1 MIFAKIETM
10 EHLPECCNDCFF
22 QEDGG
27 WCDMLP
33 NDKQSSPVI
42 AYAMPEEKVLYKGVD
57 GQVHLDRYACGRRK
71 DCPLRESFREIYSEC
86 VGMETSSTETFERES
101 RC

>member
-10 EHLPECCNDCFF
+10 EHLPKCCSDCCL

-27 WCDMLP
+27 WCDVLP
-33 NDKQSSPVI
+33 AEKQKSPIV
-42 AYAMPEEKVLYKGVD
+42 AKPELVETAMYRGID
-57 GQVHLDRYACGRRK
+57 GQTHTDKYKCGRRK
-71 DCPLRESFREIYSEC
+71 DCPLKESIREIYSEC
-86 VGMETSSTETFERES
+86 AGTKTSSTETFENES